1 MDVLASFSLKIQLF
15 TLSMTENDHF
25 VLQKGGMLNL
35 YPGGSEEP
43 VKILPRLDRLL
54 LFWSDRRNP
63 HEVAPSHDVRLVY
76 NSSLSGTYD
85 IYAIVFVVS
94 RIPNKFVVSVISR
107 SQKKKKNPNTVEVI
121 VTILGTTLLVMIIL
135 FLMFN
140 YNFCHDRPYYYH
152 YYYYNRLPHSTLSLL
167 LEHWHYLFFCL

>member
-1 MDVLASFSLKIQLF
+1 MEVLASFSLKIQLF

-107 SQKKKKNPNTVEVI
+107 SQKKKKTQTQLRLLSQSLAPPFWLWLYFSWCLI
-121 VTILGTTLLVMIIL
+121 TIFVMIVLIIIITIIIIV
-135 FLMFN
+135 FLIP
-140 YNFCHDRPYYYH
+140 PYHFY
-152 YYYYNRLPHSTLSLL
+152 
-167 LEHWHYLFFCL
+167 

>member
-94 RIPNKFVVSVISR
+94 RIPNKFVVSVISQ
-107 SQKKKKNPNTVEVI
+107 SQKKKKTQTQLRLLSQSLVPPFWLWLHFSWCLI
-121 VTILGTTLLVMIIL
+121 TIFVMIVLIIIITIIIIV
-135 FLMFN
+135 FLIP
-140 YNFCHDRPYYYH
+140 PYHFY
-152 YYYYNRLPHSTLSLL
+152 
-167 LEHWHYLFFCL
+167 

>member
-94 RIPNKFVVSVISR
+94 RIPNKFVVSVISQ
-107 SQKKKKNPNTVEVI
+107 SQKKKKTQTQLRLLSQSLVPPFWLWLYFSWYLI
-121 VTILGTTLLVMIIL
+121 TIFVMIVLIIIITIIIIV
-135 FLMFN
+135 FLIP
-140 YNFCHDRPYYYH
+140 PYHFY
-152 YYYYNRLPHSTLSLL
+152 
-167 LEHWHYLFFCL
+167 

>member
-1 MDVLASFSLKIQLF
+1 MDVVASFSLKIQLF
-15 TLSMTENDHF
+15 TLSMTEYDHF

-107 SQKKKKNPNTVEVI
+107 SQKKKKPKHSWGYCHNPFLPPFWLWLYFSWCLI
-121 VTILGTTLLVMIIL
+121 TIFVMIIL
-135 FLMFN
+135 IIIITIIIIVFLIP
-140 YNFCHDRPYYYH
+140 PYHFY
-152 YYYYNRLPHSTLSLL
+152 
-167 LEHWHYLFFCL
+167 

>member
-107 SQKKKKNPNTVEVI
+107 SQKKKKTQTQLRLLSQSLAPPFWLWLYFSWCLI
-121 VTILGTTLLVMIIL
+121 TIFVMIVLIIIITIIIIV
-135 FLMFN
+135 FLIP
-140 YNFCHDRPYYYH
+140 PYHFY
-152 YYYYNRLPHSTLSLL
+152 
-167 LEHWHYLFFCL
+167 

>member
-107 SQKKKKNPNTVEVI
+107 SQKKKKTQTQLRLLSQSLAPPFWLWLYFSWCLITIFVMMVLIIIITIIII
-121 VTILGTTLLVMIIL
+121 V
-135 FLMFN
+135 FLIP
-140 YNFCHDRPYYYH
+140 PYHFY
-152 YYYYNRLPHSTLSLL
+152 
-167 LEHWHYLFFCL
+167 

>member
-1 MDVLASFSLKIQLF
+1 MSWLVSPPKIQLF

-107 SQKKKKNPNTVEVI
+107 SQKKKKTQTQLRLLSQSLAPPFWLWLYFSWCLI
-121 VTILGTTLLVMIIL
+121 TIFVMIVLIIIITIIIIV
-135 FLMFN
+135 FLIP
-140 YNFCHDRPYYYH
+140 PYHFY
-152 YYYYNRLPHSTLSLL
+152 
-167 LEHWHYLFFCL
+167 

>member
-85 IYAIVFVVS
+85 IYAIFFVVS

-107 SQKKKKNPNTVEVI
+107 SQKKKKTQTQLRLLSQSLVPPFWLWLHFSWCLI
-121 VTILGTTLLVMIIL
+121 TIFVMIVLIIIITIIIIV
-135 FLMFN
+135 FLIP
-140 YNFCHDRPYYYH
+140 PYHFY
-152 YYYYNRLPHSTLSLL
+152 
-167 LEHWHYLFFCL
+167 

>member
-94 RIPNKFVVSVISR
+94 RIPNKFVVSVISG
-107 SQKKKKNPNTVEVI
+107 SQKKKNPNTVEVI
-121 VTILGTTLLVMIIL
+121 VTILGTTLLVMVTL

-140 YNFCHDRPYYYH
+140 YNFCHDCPYYYH

-167 LEHWHYLFFCL
+167 LEHWLYLFFRL

>member
-76 NSSLSGTYD
+76 NSSLSAYQGFQTNLLS
-85 IYAIVFVVS
+85 VS
-94 RIPNKFVVSVISR
+94 SAEV
-107 SQKKKKNPNTVEVI
+107 KKKNPNTVEVI

-167 LEHWHYLFFCL
+167 LEH

>member
-1 MDVLASFSLKIQLF
+1 MDVVASFSLKIQLF
-15 TLSMTENDHF
+15 TLSMTEYDHF

-107 SQKKKKNPNTVEVI
+107 SQKKKKKTQ
-121 VTILGTTLLVMIIL
+121 TQLRLLSQSFFTTLLVMIIL

-140 YNFCHDRPYYYH
+140 YNFCHDHPYYYH

-167 LEHWHYLFFCL
+167 LEH

>member
-107 SQKKKKNPNTVEVI
+107 SQKKKKNPTQLRLLSQSLAPPFWLWLHFSWCLI
-121 VTILGTTLLVMIIL
+121 TIFVMIVLIIIITIIIIV
-135 FLMFN
+135 FLIP
-140 YNFCHDRPYYYH
+140 PYQFY
-152 YYYYNRLPHSTLSLL
+152 
-167 LEHWHYLFFCL
+167 

>member
-15 TLSMTENDHF
+15 TLLMTENDHF

-107 SQKKKKNPNTVEVI
+107 SQKKKKKPK
-121 VTILGTTLLVMIIL
+121 
-135 FLMFN
+135 
-140 YNFCHDRPYYYH
+140 
-152 YYYYNRLPHSTLSLL
+152 HS
-167 LEHWHYLFFCL
+167 

>member
-107 SQKKKKNPNTVEVI
+107 SQKKKKTQTQLRLLSQSLVPPFWLWLYFSWCLI
-121 VTILGTTLLVMIIL
+121 TIFVMIVLIIIITIIIIV
-135 FLMFN
+135 FLIP
-140 YNFCHDRPYYYH
+140 PYHFY
-152 YYYYNRLPHSTLSLL
+152 
-167 LEHWHYLFFCL
+167 

>member
-76 NSSLSGTYD
+76 NSSLSGTY
-85 IYAIVFVVS
+85 AFVFFVS

-107 SQKKKKNPNTVEVI
+107 SQKKKKPK
-121 VTILGTTLLVMIIL
+121 
-135 FLMFN
+135 
-140 YNFCHDRPYYYH
+140 
-152 YYYYNRLPHSTLSLL
+152 HS
-167 LEHWHYLFFCL
+167 

>member
-1 MDVLASFSLKIQLF
+1 
-15 TLSMTENDHF
+15 MTKNDHF

-107 SQKKKKNPNTVEVI
+107 SQKKKNPTQ
-121 VTILGTTLLVMIIL
+121 LRLL
-135 FLMFN
+135 
-140 YNFCHDRPYYYH
+140 
-152 YYYYNRLPHSTLSLL
+152 SQSLAPPFWL
-167 LEHWHYLFFCL
+167 WLHFS

>member
-1 MDVLASFSLKIQLF
+1 MDVVASFSLKIQLF
-15 TLSMTENDHF
+15 TLSMTEYDHF

-76 NSSLSGTYD
+76 NSSLSGICD
-85 IYAIVFVVS
+85 IYAIYVVS

-107 SQKKKKNPNTVEVI
+107 SQKKKNPNTVEVI
-121 VTILGTTLLVMIIL
+121 VTILFYHPFGYDYT
-135 FLMFN
+135 FL
-140 YNFCHDRPYYYH
+140 DV
-152 YYYYNRLPHSTLSLL
+152 
-167 LEHWHYLFFCL
+167 

>member
-25 VLQKGGMLNL
+25 VLQKGGILNL

-85 IYAIVFVVS
+85 IYTIVFVVS

-121 VTILGTTLLVMIIL
+121 VTILGTTLLVMVIL

-167 LEHWHYLFFCL
+167 LEH